1 MQLTPVARPPAGH
14 VLTPLKLKPVAA
26 KGAVANMTSYG
37 LLRRRTDDSSSLL
50 PAPCN
55 VRRMGRRS
63 CPAARTKA
71 RDEAEPEP
79 QATPATK
86 EGEEAAPAERRS
98 RGGRSTVYGI
108 FEAVYLCAYVLS
120 WRIGEIIVVN
130 AQDAIE
136 RLRRY
141 VLDKFNRKR

>member
-14 VLTPLKLKPVAA
+14 VLTPLELKPVAA

-79 QATPATK
+79 QPQAPAK
-86 EGEEAAPAERRS
+86 EGEEAAPAG
-98 RGGRSTVYGI
+98 GGRGERSIAYGI
-108 FEAVYLCAYVLS
+108 FEGVYLCAYVLS
-120 WRIGEIIVVN
+120 CRIGELIVAN

-141 VLDKFNRKR
+141 VLDNFNQKR